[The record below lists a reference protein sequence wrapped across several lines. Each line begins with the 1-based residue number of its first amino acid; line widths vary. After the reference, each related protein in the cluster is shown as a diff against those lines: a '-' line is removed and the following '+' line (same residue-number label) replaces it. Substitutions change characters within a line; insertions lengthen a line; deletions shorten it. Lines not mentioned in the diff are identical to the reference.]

1 MSINVNKPGFSPT
14 VSVVLSAMIVALPAH
29 GLPQNMTLGASNAP
43 SGTIVVAPTI
53 AFSPDYKQMTVLQDY
68 GRMVLNW
75 ESFSIAADEVVR
87 FQQPDSASAVLN
99 RVTGGGMSSLLGR
112 LEANGS
118 VFLINPNGVVIGAGG
133 VIHTGGT
140 FVASTRDVSNSAFI
154 GGGDLN
160 FLGDSAAGVQN
171 LGLIKSDHGDV
182 VLVGRAVSNAGTIEA
197 LAGRVGLAAGD
208 DVLLSS
214 TGSERLSVR
223 LPATVVETGLTG
235 VDNAGTVRAA
245 QAQLTAAGGNVYALA
260 ISSGGVIEATGVTP
274 LPDGRIV
281 LTSEDGDI
289 SLSGQLTARDAD
301 GSGGAIL
308 VGGGLD
314 GGAPVGADARNLTV
328 SGATV
333 NASASAASIAGGGRI
348 VLRSSQASTIS
359 AGISARG
366 GDAGGDGGT
375 VEITGARS
383 LVYNG
388 VANLGAVAGE
398 VGQLS
403 LNANTVSIGAQRL
416 VNQLALADLTITT
429 QAVGADDG
437 DITVFQDSVPI
448 YASTAVN
455 DLTLNAGRDINWN
468 VSHTFQSTNQDM
480 GAFTFEAG
488 RDINILKRLG
498 YQLVSQGADSAIP
511 APGAPPAPLPVAESL
526 TGGGLHLTA
535 AGDIN
540 LTGDLQVSATSR
552 GGRGSHSAH
561 AWDAALVGGDDFG
574 LSPGAVGE
582 RGGDVSL
589 GGVSLVAG
597 GDITITGAG
606 SSQPNILGFQASSE
620 GGLGG
625 DGYDAG
631 TGGAGGAVDF
641 GGIIIEAGGDV
652 RTNAHAT
659 LNVTASSEGGDAGAA
674 LNYQND
680 PTAAG
685 NGGHGGVG
693 GAVDFGD
700 ISVSGRDLDLNHALQ
715 LHAQSIGGRGT
726 NVSVSGVGDNI
737 AGTGGAGGSADIGSI
752 TYSADRDILSIG
764 AARAVGNVTITTL
777 REVETAGSQGPSNQL
792 PILGGPGGA
801 AGEATV
807 GNVLYVAGR
816 DLFSNAN
823 ENELTT
829 SSSLTLIAGRNL
841 TLTGSTLHS
850 DKALTLVADNAQPD
864 ELTYGHGEISLADAV
879 LTGGDPSLVRLYGV
893 HPDLVDLG
901 SFTPYAVGVENQY
914 FGDADATGGGL
925 YYKRLFNY
933 DPLHDPASGPVFDQ
947 LFITANNIS
956 RIYGFTTMP
965 AFSANFA
972 GFVNGDSAADVT
984 GLQFSTTASLGA
996 NVGNY
1001 VITPYGA
1008 SAPGNYALRY
1018 IPGVFSI
1025 TPARLDL
1032 RGNAFTMTY
1041 GDGGAPSV
1049 NAVGLVNG
1057 DQLADVASVLYG
1069 YGSGEFFT
1077 PFDFS
1082 SATVRQ
1088 YDYATNS
1095 YVPWTYDYPVQ
1106 ASLLTGNYVLG
1117 DVTGGTFS
1125 VTPRAVVVSMQGF
1138 DISRAIGTYDNGSF
1152 TNGAGRVDGNRLTIY
1167 AGDNALLDH
1176 EINGGTLRQSRFVVT
1191 FDGMKSTDLAQS
1203 TAQNFSLHPIIAQ
1216 QNGRP
1221 VITGLR
1227 IAPGWNAASNY
1238 TFSWVQP
1245 TLADLNFLPY
1255 TQVAVTAIDI
1265 ATITGNPRLYPVYA
1279 FTGSGLGALDG
1290 LDLTSNR
1297 FGYVTNWNSGSQ
1309 SGVYWYAPTLPA
1321 SVDPGG
1327 VGYPSSATDSP
1338 HRVELPFR
1346 VNLDGSVD
1354 GVFWWNSRLSGTD
1367 LLITRLDPAKVSVYN
1382 IAGDLNTANNQA
1394 RGDYWALRAAEDETA
1409 DDETQV
1415 VTGKKITGVAT
1426 MLLVEGNGNPRFNLS
1441 SGSVL
1446 GYPAYQAPEVHE
1458 AVKLFLQRSG
1468 QAADT
1473 ASVNNWILQNNTEA
1487 GRQAIFGIMTEMI
1500 MGIAS
1505 TTSDPRIP
1513 AQSTP
1518 GFTTVFTRQKPART
1532 PGQQALLDS
1541 VADAIR
1547 SNRIAAYEK
1556 VEADYKAWQD
1566 DVRRAKEGKMPT
1578 LYSLV
1583 DIGDTPPDSLYRQL
1597 GLAKTGLSDAELAA
1611 TGTFI
1616 GTAIGATSVAA
1627 GLTGAAA
1634 STGAAGT
1641 TGALMPFAT
1650 STATSMAASGPAIAA
1665 TFVAV
1670 VAADAAVKVMKIE
1683 QFKDDLGD
1691 LRERAYDRPTVEG
1704 TLANGTIGQA
1714 EILNALRE
1722 LNGW

>member
-1 MSINVNKPGFSPT
+1 MPINENKSGVTPAI
-14 VSVVLSAMIVALPAH
+14 SVVLSAMIVALPAH
-29 GLPQNMTLGASNAP
+29 GAPQNMTMAASNAP
-43 SGTIVVAPTI
+43 SGTIVIPPVI
-53 AFSPDYKQMTVLQDY
+53 AFSPDSKQITVMQQY
-68 GRMVLNW
+68 SRMVLNW

-99 RVTGGGMSSLLGR
+99 RVTGGSMSSLLGR

-118 VFLINPNGVVIGAGG
+118 VFLINPNGVVVGAGG

-140 FVASTRDVSNSAFI
+140 FVASTRDVGNAAFI
-154 GGGDLN
+154 NGGDLN
-160 FLGDSAAGVQN
+160 FLGTASTGVQN
-171 LGLIKSDHGDV
+171 LGLIKSDHGDI
-182 VLVGRAVSNAGTIEA
+182 VLVGRTVANAGTIEA
-197 LAGRVGLAAGD
+197 LDGRVGLAAGD

-214 TGSERLSVR
+214 SGSDRLSVR
-223 LPATVVETGLTG
+223 LPAVLVETGLTG
-235 VDNAGTVRAA
+235 VGNTGTITAA

-260 ISSGGVIEATGVTP
+260 VSSGGVIEATGVTA

-281 LTSEDGDI
+281 LTSDGGDI
-289 SLSGQLTARDAD
+289 SLTGQLTARDAD
-301 GSGGAIL
+301 GSGGVIL
-308 VGGGLD
+308 AGGGD
-314 GGAPVGADARNLTV
+314 GAAPTDARNLTV
-328 SGATV
+328 SGATI
-333 NASASAASIAGGGRI
+333 NASASGVSSADGGQIVLHAQQAAS
-348 VLRSSQASTIS
+348 IS

-366 GDAGGDGGT
+366 GDNGGNGGT
-375 VEITGARS
+375 VEITGAQS

-388 VANLGAVAGE
+388 VANLGAAAGE

-403 LNANTVSIGAQRL
+403 LNANSVSIGAQRL
-416 VNQLALADLTITT
+416 VNQLALADLIITT

-448 YASTAVN
+448 YASTAIN
-455 DLTLNAGRDINWN
+455 DLTFNAGRDINWN
-468 VSHTFQSTNQDM
+468 VSHTFQATNQDI

-498 YQLVSQGADSAIP
+498 YQLTSQGADSATP
-511 APGAPPAPLPVAESL
+511 VLGAPPTPLPVPEAL
-526 TGGGLHLTA
+526 TGGGLRLTA
-535 AGDIN
+535 GGDIN
-540 LTGDLQVSATSR
+540 LTGDLQVSARSR
-552 GGRGSHSAH
+552 GGRGSHSFH
-561 AWDAALVGGDDFG
+561 AWDAALDGDGDLG
-574 LSPGAVGE
+574 PSLKTVGE

-589 GGVSLVAG
+589 GGVSLIAG
-597 GDITITGAG
+597 GDINITGAG
-606 SSQPNILGFQASSE
+606 SSLPNRLDFYANSE

-641 GGIIIEAGGDV
+641 GGITIAATGDV
-652 RTNAHAT
+652 RTNGFAT
-659 LNVTASSEGGDAGAA
+659 LYVTALSDGGDAGAA
-674 LNYQND
+674 RPYQNT
-680 PTAAG
+680 PTAPG
-685 NGGHGGVG
+685 NGGHGGAG

-715 LHAQSIGGRGT
+715 LHAQSFGGRGAM
-726 NVSVSGVGDNI
+726 VSQSGIGDNI
-737 AGTGGAGGSADIGSI
+737 AGTGGAGGSAEIGGI

-764 AARAVGNVTITTL
+764 AARAINSATITTL
-777 REVETAGSQGPSNQL
+777 REVETEGAQGPSNQSL
-792 PILGGPGGA
+792 ILGGPGGA
-801 AGEATV
+801 AGEATI
-807 GNVLYVAGR
+807 GNILYIAGR
-816 DLFSNAN
+816 DLSSNAA

-864 ELTYGHGEISLADAV
+864 ELTYGHGELTLADTA
-879 LTGGDPSLVRLYGV
+879 LTGGDPSLVRLFGV
-893 HPDLVDLG
+893 HPDLVDTG
-901 SFTPYAVGVENQY
+901 SFTPFAVGAENQY
-914 FGDADATGGGL
+914 FGDADTSGGGL
-925 YYKRLFNY
+925 YYKRILNY
-933 DPLHDPASGPVFDQ
+933 DPLHDPASGPVLDQ
-947 LFITANNIS
+947 LFVTANNIS

-965 AFSANFA
+965 VFGASFA
-972 GFVNGDSAADVT
+972 GFVNGDTADDVT
-984 GLQFSTTASLGA
+984 GLLFSTTASLGA

-1008 SAPGNYALRY
+1008 SAPDNYALRY
-1018 IPGVFSI
+1018 IPGVFTI

-1032 RGNAFTMTY
+1032 AGNAFTMTY
-1041 GDGGAPSV
+1041 GGNGTPSV
-1049 NAVGLVNG
+1049 TPVGLVNG
-1057 DQLADVASVLYG
+1057 DQLADVAAVLYG
-1069 YGSGEFFT
+1069 HGSGEFFT

-1082 SATVRQ
+1082 AATVRQ
-1088 YDYATNS
+1088 YDYATNR
-1095 YVPWTYDYPVQ
+1095 YIPWTYDYPVQ

-1117 DVTGGTFS
+1117 DVSGGTFN

-1138 DISRAIGTYDNGSF
+1138 DISRAITGYDRGSF
-1152 TNGAGRVDGNRLTIY
+1152 NNLGGSVDGNQLTVY
-1167 AGDNALLDH
+1167 AGDSRLLNA
-1176 EINGGTLRQSRFVVT
+1176 ETNGGTVRQSRFVVT
-1191 FDGMKSTDLAQS
+1191 FDGMKSSDLAQQTS
-1203 TAQNFSLHPIIAQ
+1203 QNYSIYPIIAQ

-1221 VITGLR
+1221 VITGLQ
-1227 IAPGWNAASNY
+1227 ISSAWNAAENY

-1245 TLADLNFLPY
+1245 TLADLHYLPY
-1255 TQVAVTAIDI
+1255 TEVAVSAIDI
-1265 ATITGNPRLYPVYA
+1265 ATVTGNPRLYPVYA
-1279 FTGSGLGALDG
+1279 FTGSGLGAFDG

-1309 SGVYWYAPTLPA
+1309 SGIYWYAPMLPG

-1327 VGYPSSATDSP
+1327 IDYPSSATDSP
-1338 HRVELPFR
+1338 HRVELPFL
-1346 VNLDGSVD
+1346 VNPDGSVD
-1354 GVFWWNSRLSGTD
+1354 GVFWWNSRLPGTD
-1367 LLITRLDPAKVSVYN
+1367 LLITRLDPAEVKVYN

-1394 RGDYWALRAAEDETA
+1394 RGDYWALRDAED
-1409 DDETQV
+1409 DEPAQI
-1415 VTGKKITGVAT
+1415 VTGKKIDSSTT
-1426 MLLVEGNGNPRFNLS
+1426 ITLLVEGNGNPRFDLS

-1458 AVKLFLQRSG
+1458 AVKLFLQRAG
-1468 QAADT
+1468 QASDT
-1473 ASVNNWILQNNTEA
+1473 ASVNNWILQNNTET
-1487 GRQAIFGIMTEMI
+1487 GRQAIFGIMSEMI
-1500 MGIAS
+1500 MGIAAS
-1505 TTSDPRIP
+1505 TSDPRFP
-1513 AQSTP
+1513 AQPAT
-1518 GFTTVFTRQKPART
+1518 GFTGVFTQQKPART

-1541 VADAIR
+1541 VAGAIR
-1547 SNRIAAYEK
+1547 SNRIAAYEQ

-1566 DVRRAKEGKMPT
+1566 DVRRAKEGQMPT
-1578 LYSLV
+1578 LYSLI

-1616 GTAIGATSVAA
+1616 GGAIGATGVAA
-1627 GLTGAAA
+1627 GLTVMAA
-1634 STGAAGT
+1634 SGTGGT
-1641 TGALMPFAT
+1641 AGALMPFAT

-1691 LRERAYDRPTVEG
+1691 LRERAYGRPTVEG